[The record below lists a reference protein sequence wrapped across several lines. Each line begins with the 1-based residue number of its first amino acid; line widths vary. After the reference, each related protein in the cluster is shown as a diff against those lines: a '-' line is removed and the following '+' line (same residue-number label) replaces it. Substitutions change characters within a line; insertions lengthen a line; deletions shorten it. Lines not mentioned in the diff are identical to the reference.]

1 MQLIITNVGPADFGA
16 YHCIAKNE
24 MGITKG
30 IFTLFG
36 KLLQNSLI
44 QILKLFINISKQGKQ
59 RK

>member
-1 MQLIITNVGPADFGA
+1 MQLIITNAGPTDFGA

-30 IFTLFG
+30 IFTMFG
-36 KLLQNSLI
+36 KLLQNLLI
-44 QILKLFINISKQGKQ
+44 QILKLFIKCSKEGTL